1 MSIEIHMK
9 VDCPL
14 RNETKEFS
22 AVALA
27 YTLTLIKPNADSA
40 TKKNTVNVRKI
51 WLANFIATLL

>member
-14 RNETKEFS
+14 RNETKEFR

-51 WLANFIATLL
+51 W